1 MCSRML
7 FNMDLSSAVIFIT
20 SAPYYI
26 VFKTTCKLFFSDL
39 VKNRKKPELCLQK
52 TPRGMLL
59 VNSKTRIYVW
69 IFCTFGVVG
78 DKDFMYN
85 EI

>member
-39 VKNRKKPELCLQK
+39 AKNRKKPELCLQK

-59 VNSKTRIYVW
+59 VNSKNPNL
-69 IFCTFGVVG
+69 CL
-78 DKDFMYN
+78 DFLHVRGCGR
-85 EI
+85 